1 MKIHGAAAGLI
12 PRRVVLSPQPCQF
25 ASLAAPRTFATQPA
39 LASSSAPSSGP
50 KRRAVTPFNDDG
62 RVPWTQLSG
71 AEKTARAAQQTLNLG
86 LMAVGFVLTG
96 GVAYFLYSEVFSPDS
111 KVAFY
116 NRAVDRIRKDPRCI
130 ELLGEGRSISA
141 HGEETTNKWRR
152 ARPIASQTSLDPQG
166 NEHLRV
172 HFFVEGP
179 KGQGTASMHMVR
191 CRGQEDFEYKYF
203 FVDVAGHERIYLEGG
218 GSWGSSGPSK
228 RGRLFGINW
237 S

>member
-1 MKIHGAAAGLI
+1 MKIHSAAAGLI
-12 PRRVVLSPQPCQF
+12 PRRVVLSPQPCQL

-141 HGEETTNKWRR
+141 HGEQTTNKWRIPRR
-152 ARPIASQTSLDPQG
+152 AWIPRAMSTCVSIFSLK
-166 NEHLRV
+166 
-172 HFFVEGP
+172 GP
-179 KGQGTASMHMVR
+179 RDRAQPT
-191 CRGQEDFEYKYF
+191 CT
-203 FVDVAGHERIYLEGG
+203 
-218 GSWGSSGPSK
+218 W
-228 RGRLFGINW
+228 
-237 S
+237 